1 MTNPPMV
8 DIREAT
14 KKFDNGPPA
23 PAGATLSVASG
34 NSAVAGRQSAR
45 NRRRFPCRWPEL
57 ALIGCGV
64 AVLAWAFV
72 LFVAL
77 PSTTTAAHWSA
88 AWAGLDVMEALGF
101 IATGVL
107 AARGDLRRVLSAAA
121 TSVLLLVDSWFD
133 LMTAGP
139 GRDFAVALAMA
150 CFGEL
155 PLAVVCAV
163 VAWRS
168 LRVPTPTVD
177 H

>member
-1 MTNPPMV
+1 MSVIDRSAAKTQS
-8 DIREAT
+8 DSSHDSAAT
-14 KKFDNGPPA
+14 
-23 PAGATLSVASG
+23 
-34 NSAVAGRQSAR
+34 GRQPAQH
-45 NRRRFPCRWPEL
+45 RRRSPCRWPEL

-72 LFVAL
+72 LCIAL
-77 PSTTTAAHWSA
+77 PSTATAAHWSA

-121 TSVLLLVDSWFD
+121 TSMLLLVDSWFD

-139 GRDFAVALAMA
+139 GRDFAGALAMA

-163 VAWRS
+163 VAWRP
-168 LRVPTPTVD
+168 LRVPTPTVNHWKTED
-177 H
+177 PRS